1 MGCDI
6 HTYVEVK
13 RNVNNI
19 EKWATADYYRKN
31 RYYID
36 YPEEEKQYEVVHI
49 YDDRNYGLFSILAGV
64 RNYSDNE
71 PISQPKGLPEDC
83 CDEIRKES
91 DYYGIDGHSHSWFTL
106 KELKDYANNHRT
118 IKQSGLISQQQ
129 ADNLDNNNIKPDSW
143 CQGASPSLNMV
154 YREWEDEFSGLD
166 EIIKRLTQRLKD
178 ELWLYDDERVNE
190 FSEKIRLV
198 FWFDN

>member
-6 HTYVEVK
+6 HTYVEIK

-31 RYYID
+31 RYYTD

-49 YDDRNYGLFSILAGV
+49 YDDRNYGLFSILADV

-91 DYYGIDGHSHSWFTL
+91 DYDGIDGHSHSWFTL
-106 KELKDYANNHRT
+106 KELKDYANNHRA
-118 IKQSGLISQQQ
+118 IKRSGLISQQQ

>member
-13 RNVNNI
+13 RNVNSL
-19 EKWATADYYRKN
+19 EKWTTADYYKKN
-31 RYYID
+31 RYYAD
-36 YPEEEKQYEVVHI
+36 YPDEGKQYEVVHI
-49 YDDRNYGLFSILAGV
+49 YDDRNYGLFSLLADV
-64 RNYSDNE
+64 RNYSNNE

-91 DYYGIDGHSHSWFTL
+91 DDYGCDGHSHSYFTL

-118 IKQSGLISQQQ
+118 IKRSGLISQKQ
-129 ADNLDNNNIKPDSW
+129 AYDLDNNNIKPDSW
-143 CQGASPSLNMV
+143 CQGTNQSGWV
-154 YREWEDEFSGLD
+154 YREWEDEFTGLD

>member
-6 HTYVEVK
+6 HTYVEIK

-19 EKWATADYYRKN
+19 EKWTTADYYKKN
-31 RYYID
+31 RYYTD

-49 YDDRNYGLFSILAGV
+49 YDDRNYGLFSILADV

-91 DYYGIDGHSHSWFTL
+91 DYDGIDGHSHSWFTL
-106 KELKDYANNHRT
+106 KELKDYVNNHRT
-118 IKQSGLISQQQ
+118 IKRSGLISQQQ